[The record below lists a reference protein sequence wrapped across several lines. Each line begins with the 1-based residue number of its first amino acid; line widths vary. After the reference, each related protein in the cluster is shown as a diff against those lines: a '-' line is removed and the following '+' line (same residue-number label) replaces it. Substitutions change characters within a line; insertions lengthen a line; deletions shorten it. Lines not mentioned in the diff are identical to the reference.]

1 MREYSAYQ
9 QTESYKQFMK
19 SKYSGRTTCD
29 VHWKTLFVASNQ
41 ILTCVLQG

>member
-19 SKYSGRTTCD
+19 SKYSGRTTACD
-29 VHWKTLFVASNQ
+29 VHCKTLFDAGNQ
-41 ILTCVLQG
+41 IRTCVL